1 MNIDWG
7 AFTPWT
13 SLAGGALIGLSALL
27 FLLANGR
34 IAGISGV
41 LGGLLS
47 PGGDGR
53 HWRVAFVLGL
63 VLAPLF
69 WRLAADLPPLV
80 VDADWPLLIG
90 AGLLVGIRCS
100 CRPEPNAC
108 VQFIDRQDGWQFPGG
123 TPILLAQPC
132 LDLGRKRRHVR
143 AARHLGLEHAH
154 HLAHVAHG
162 FGAGGGH
169 GVIDKLIDL
178 GFVELFRQVVG
189 Q

>member
-53 HWRVAFVLGL
+53 HWRAAFVLGL
-63 VLAPLF
+63 VLAYLIEKAAE
-69 WRLAADLPPLV
+69 AADLVALCEG
-80 VDADWPLLIG
+80 G
-90 AGLLVGIRCS
+90 AQGLDPAAL
-100 CRPEPNAC
+100 
-108 VQFIDRQDGWQFPGG
+108 
-123 TPILLAQPC
+123 
-132 LDLGRKRRHVR
+132 R
-143 AARHLGLEHAH
+143 ARIPRE
-154 HLAHVAHG
+154 VA
-162 FGAGGGH
+162 
-169 GVIDKLIDL
+169 
-178 GFVELFRQVVG
+178 
-189 Q
+189 

>member
-7 AFTPWT
+7 AFPPWT

-90 AGLLVGIRCS
+90 AGLLVGISTRY
-100 CRPEPNAC
+100 
-108 VQFIDRQDGWQFPGG
+108 
-123 TPILLAQPC
+123 
-132 LDLGRKRRHVR
+132 
-143 AARHLGLEHAH
+143 
-154 HLAHVAHG
+154 
-162 FGAGGGH
+162 GAGCTSGH
-169 GVIDKLIDL
+169 GVCGVSRLSPRSLVATLAFMASGFATVYVVRHLL
-178 GFVELFRQVVG
+178 GAPL
-189 Q
+189 